1 MKGCLRHHI
10 SNIANLTKYAYRL
23 IMPLEQH
30 YKIGGKK
37 KEVNIGWVVSTK
49 GSLPYKFR
57 P

>member
-10 SNIANLTKYAYRL
+10 SNIANLAKYAYRL

-37 KEVNIGWVVSTK
+37 EQSKHWVGGKYQRLT
-49 GSLPYKFR
+49 SLQI
-57 P
+57 